1 MNSILYNLQY
11 NMNEGADKL
20 FEEKSKILQV
30 LYEQK
35 KSKRS
40 TTSIDKDKIDYSV
53 SKTLASISA
62 VKKKS
67 KKV

>member
-1 MNSILYNLQY
+1 
-11 NMNEGADKL
+11 MNEGADKL